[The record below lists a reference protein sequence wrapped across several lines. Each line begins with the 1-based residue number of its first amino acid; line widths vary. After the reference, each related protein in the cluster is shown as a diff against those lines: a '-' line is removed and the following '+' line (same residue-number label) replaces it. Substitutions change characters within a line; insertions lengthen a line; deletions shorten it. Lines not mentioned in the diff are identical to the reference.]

1 RLDMEQQIS
10 SIRPARVL
18 ANFKRAPFVYISK
31 HCRSSIWPARL
42 LVDFK
47 PASRAGG
54 AVDRAVRSVVTP
66 DALESI
72 DSAVGEVFFSTVYTG
87 VFVPTLSAIR
97 AIWRGRNYRDGA
109 N

>member
-1 RLDMEQQIS
+1 MEQQSS

-31 HCRSSIWPARL
+31 HCRSSIWPARV
-42 LVDFK
+42 LVNLK
-47 PASRAGG
+47 STLASRAGG
-54 AVDRAVRSVVTP
+54 AVDEAVRSVVTP
-66 DALESI
+66 DVLESI
-72 DSAVGEVFFSTVYTG
+72 DSAVGEVFFSTVCTRVYI
-87 VFVPTLSAIR
+87 PTLSAIQ